1 MSATRISGSLLAGL
15 HETRASWGWF
25 LALGLLLIGLG
36 VVCIIGDITATLATV
51 LAFGWILIIA
61 GVVALVHAF
70 RVHSWSGFLLNLA
83 TALLRGFTGYFMIRY
98 PLTGAIALTIV
109 LAFFF
114 CVSGIFRI
122 VGSSALRY
130 PRWGWSVLSGAV
142 SVILGVLLLSQLP
155 LSSLWFIGFAVGL
168 DLILEGISLV
178 TFATAL
184 HRTPERVILD
194 QAA

>member
-1 MSATRISGSLLAGL
+1 MACAFLSAAILFCVA
-15 HETRASWGWF
+15 
-25 LALGLLLIGLG
+25 
-36 VVCIIGDITATLATV
+36 VV
-51 LAFGWILIIA
+51 LAVQACWPVLDS
-61 GVVALVHAF
+61 HES
-70 RVHSWSGFLLNLA
+70 RERSGFLLNLA